1 MHKAIYKNDKAYD
14 YEIFVNETT
23 KIGLLRSYSFKM
35 LHSHFK
41 GKEFNVKKQ
50 QFGNKMLN
58 INPKGLFSSF
68 GSGNSTLP
76 NL

>member
-1 MHKAIYKNDKAYD
+1 MDFAFSYD

-50 QFGNKMLN
+50 QFGKKMFN
-58 INPKGLFSSF
+58 IKI
-68 GSGNSTLP
+68 TV
-76 NL
+76 